1 MNMPWY
7 INPALTCKVLNRIA
21 NRISRTNLQDLNATL
36 DRATELIW
44 SKQEGYNSTRNM
56 NGKEG

>member
-1 MNMPWY
+1 MPWY

-21 NRISRTNLQDLNATL
+21 DRISRTNLQDLNATL

-44 SKQEGYNSTRNM
+44 SKQECYNNMRNVRR
-56 NGKEG
+56 KEG